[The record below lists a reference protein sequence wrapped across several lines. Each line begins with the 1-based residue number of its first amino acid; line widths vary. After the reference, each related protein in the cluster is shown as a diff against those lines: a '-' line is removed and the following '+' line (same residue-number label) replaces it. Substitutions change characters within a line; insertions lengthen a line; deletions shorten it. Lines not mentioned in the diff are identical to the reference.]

1 MTTEQF
7 RELWKATP
15 FRPFAIHLADGRA
28 LTVRHPE
35 MAAPSRGGRTIV
47 VHNEEQVFEVVDL
60 LLVVSLRLL
69 RNGGA
74 DAGQGGGGGDGGESG
89 EYAIQEPR

>member
-7 RELWKATP
+7 RELWKAIP

-28 LTVRHPE
+28 LAVRHPE
-35 MAAPSRGGRTIV
+35 MTAPSRGGRTV
-47 VHNEEQVFEVVDL
+47 VVYNEEQVFEVVDL
-60 LLVVSLRLL
+60 LLVVSLRPL
-69 RNGGA
+69 RNGGG
-74 DAGQGGGGGDGGESG
+74 AGAQGGGGDDGGESG